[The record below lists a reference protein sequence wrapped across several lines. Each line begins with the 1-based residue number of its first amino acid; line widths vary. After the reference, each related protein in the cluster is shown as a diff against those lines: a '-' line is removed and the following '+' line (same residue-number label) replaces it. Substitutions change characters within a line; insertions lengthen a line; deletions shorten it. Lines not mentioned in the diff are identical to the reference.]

1 MYTTD
6 TTTLNLFLIS
16 LSASSQPTRVDTT
29 CFSRREA
36 SHFIL
41 PSLFISHLSFISRHS
56 SSPVLDE
63 LFVIMFLLMTMIYLH
78 FVYTLLL
85 ISLPADLSNKTP
97 SPSPSSFIFHINAP
111 SILVPS
117 MPSAKFCT
125 FAFSRRTRH
134 FSSKSFVTQCVHRTS
149 FWITMQLLNV
159 ISLLLFT
166 DEVRTGTYKSL
177 FSPEM
182 LISGKEDAANNYAR
196 GHYTIGR
203 ELVDKV
209 LDKIRNW

>member
-111 SILVPS
+111 
-117 MPSAKFCT
+117 FN
-125 FAFSRRTRH
+125 FSPHQCPRQ
-134 FSSKSFVTQCVHRTS
+134 SFVHS
-149 FWITMQLLNV
+149 
-159 ISLLLFT
+159 
-166 DEVRTGTYKSL
+166 Y
-177 FSPEM
+177 
-182 LISGKEDAANNYAR
+182 
-196 GHYTIGR
+196 
-203 ELVDKV
+203 LVDV
-209 LDKIRNW
+209 QGISRQNRLSPSVFIVHHFGSLCSC